1 MYRCSLMCAQFAV
14 LSAPSP
20 PEGDS
25 PTPSVPVKLF
35 TDGTMATG
43 PISPTGLSRTM
54 PTNLTNDISAF
65 SSHGDSV
72 SPQGIRSPKKKSPD
86 VMRSP
91 KERSP
96 DVISTSSDIFYSLEP
111 ELVAMGDSDH
121 DGFSMVTREM
131 LCELVKQTFSQTEE
145 QQLRHEHFIRI
156 NNNRRSKGEILAKEL
171 VTQLLVLENN
181 AHTFYQPMAFF
192 VSHVILVLSL
202 CSDHV
207 ILLCHYVACL
217 HANMHLK
224 CVMAFL

>member
-1 MYRCSLMCAQFAV
+1 MCAQFAV

-20 PEGDS
+20 PEGNS
-25 PTPSVPVKLF
+25 PTPGVPIKLF
-35 TDGTMATG
+35 TDSTMATG

-54 PTNLTNDISAF
+54 PINLTNDKLGSR
-65 SSHGDSV
+65 GDNV
-72 SPQGIRSPKKKSPD
+72 SPQGT
-86 VMRSP
+86 RSP

-96 DVISTSSDIFYSLEP
+96 MRSPKEKSPDVLSTSSDIFYSLEP
-111 ELVAMGDSDH
+111 ELVAIGDSDY

-145 QQLRHEHFIRI
+145 QQLQHEHFIRI

-181 AHTFYQPMAFF
+181 AHIFYQPMAFF
-192 VSHVILVLSL
+192 VSVIPMLSL

-207 ILLCHYVACL
+207 ILMLFLC
-217 HANMHLK
+217 
-224 CVMAFL
+224 